1 MPRFV
6 GSKAE
11 SCLFHF
17 LCRDSALGLRRKLLM
32 NNNKTGPGSSG
43 GAGSEGTFTWMADLT
58 PAQWKIFGV
67 TFSAWTF
74 AAMNILLFT
83 FAAVSIA
90 EVFSLSPKTVG
101 WLFSVMLFSTALG
114 GILFGVVS
122 DYLGRVKAIM
132 LTIFFY
138 SFFSFLIWD
147 VLRHISGSSIF
158 RQT

>member
-1 MPRFV
+1 
-6 GSKAE
+6 
-11 SCLFHF
+11 
-17 LCRDSALGLRRKLLM
+17 M
-32 NNNKTGPGSSG
+32 NNNKTGSGSSG
-43 GAGSEGTFTWMADLT
+43 GAGSEGTFAWMAGLT

-122 DYLGRVKAIM
+122 DYLGRQTVRVS
-132 LTIFFY
+132 T
-138 SFFSFLIWD
+138 
-147 VLRHISGSSIF
+147 SGSFKEWIK
-158 RQT
+158 QQ